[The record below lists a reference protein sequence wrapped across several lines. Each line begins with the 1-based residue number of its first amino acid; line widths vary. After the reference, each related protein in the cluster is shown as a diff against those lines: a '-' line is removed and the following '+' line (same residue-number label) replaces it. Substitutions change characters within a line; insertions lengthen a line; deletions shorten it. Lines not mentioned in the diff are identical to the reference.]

1 MKKRNPFGASTRL
14 WGPWALLF
22 LLLVLTS
29 PNLWAQP
36 LRAAETKTIRLEHV
50 QLFRSGAVLRYGVS
64 GKIEGG
70 MQRWVL
76 GGWATALD
84 ASTLR
89 IKSSPG
95 LRMTDYRWETLPV
108 PEFWNDS
115 LRMAEKALG
124 SNRRLLEDQQ
134 VEMVSYQAEEQY
146 LMALLGRNPIQSK
159 TGTGA
164 PSASSG
170 EVGSSQE
177 WLKGAEPF
185 RLRIAQVGRA
195 KLVCQRI
202 LDSLTRRSVELESGV
217 LYWRNKIQNMDK
229 GLVLQLEAQPTL
241 VGKNGQVG
249 LEVFCPQAGWNPAYE
264 MDVDVNKSRIA
275 LRLGARSYQ
284 QSGQDWDGV
293 PVDFLT
299 HSPSVGLE
307 LPVLTPWYLDYYRS
321 MVGTPD
327 RIETVSSLHSKSRAQ
342 PSRAVPEA
350 SEASTPMNWSELEAL
365 DLPEVERRIQG
376 SAFAYKPSNPLRMAS
391 GSEVWQPLDAR
402 SLDVELWRYTAPRQ
416 QPRVYLMGVLRDSS
430 LLDWVDGPCMISVDG
445 NRVGEQN
452 IRWAHAADSVALSL
466 GTDDLVQV
474 QYQPAAI
481 FKNQRFRLDQW
492 VVRQYGY
499 RIDLRNSRPGTVRI
513 RIEDQYPVSLHKD
526 LEVLD
531 LTAEGAR
538 FPTPPETP
546 FPGLVRWELN
556 LEPQGQRSLE
566 WGFRVKHLRNKPLR
580 GL

>member
-1 MKKRNPFGASTRL
+1 MKKQYSIGARAGF
-14 WGPWALLF
+14 WGAGVLLF
-22 LLLVLTS
+22 LMLELTS
-29 PNLWAQP
+29 PILWAQP
-36 LRAAETKTIRLEHV
+36 LRASETKTIRLEHV

-70 MQRWVL
+70 TQRWVL
-76 GGWATALD
+76 GGWASALD
-84 ASTLR
+84 PSTLR
-89 IKSSPG
+89 IKSIPG
-95 LRMTDYRWETLPV
+95 LRMTDYRWETLPA
-108 PEFWNDS
+108 PESWNDS
-115 LRMAEKALG
+115 LRHAEKAMG
-124 SNRRLLEDQQ
+124 INRRVLEDQQ
-134 VEMVSYQAEEQY
+134 VEMASYQAEEQY
-146 LMALLGRNPIQSK
+146 LMALLGRSPAHNKS
-159 TGTGA
+159 GTGA

-170 EVGSSQE
+170 DAGSSQD

-185 RLRIAQVGRA
+185 RQRIAQVGRA
-195 KLVCQRI
+195 KLVCQRS
-202 LDSLTRRSVELESGV
+202 LDSLTRRSGELESGV
-217 LYWRNKIQNMDK
+217 LYWRTKIQNMDK
-229 GLVLQLEAQPTL
+229 GLVLQLEAQPAL

-249 LEVFCPQAGWNPAYE
+249 LEIYCPQAGWNPAYE

-275 LRLGARSYQ
+275 LRLGARSFQ

-321 MVGTPD
+321 MVASPD
-327 RIETVSSLHSKSRAQ
+327 RIETVSSLQSKSRSQ
-342 PSRAVPEA
+342 PSRAVAESPAE
-350 SEASTPMNWSELEAL
+350 STPMNWNELEASG
-365 DLPEVERRIQG
+365 LPMAERRIQG
-376 SAFAYKPSNPLRMAS
+376 SAFAYKPSNPLRLAS

-402 SLDVELWRYTAPRQ
+402 SLDVELWRYAAPRQ

-445 NRVGEQN
+445 NRVGEQT

-492 VVRQYGY
+492 VVRHYGY
-499 RIDLRNSRPGTVRI
+499 RIDLRNSRPGPVRI
-513 RIEDQYPVSLHKD
+513 RIEDQYPVSLQKD

-538 FPTPPETP
+538 FPAPPETP
-546 FPGLVRWELN
+546 FLGLVRWELN
-556 LEPQGQRSLE
+556 LEPQAQRSLE
-566 WGFRVKHLRNKPLR
+566 WGFRVKHLRNKPIS
-580 GL
+580 GF

>member
-1 MKKRNPFGASTRL
+1 MKKQHSISTRAGF
-14 WGPWALLF
+14 WGAGVLLF
-22 LLLVLTS
+22 LMLELTS
-29 PNLWAQP
+29 PILWAQP
-36 LRAAETKTIRLEHV
+36 LRASETKTIRLEHV

-70 MQRWVL
+70 TQRWVL
-76 GGWATALD
+76 GGWASALD
-84 ASTLR
+84 PSTLR
-89 IKSSPG
+89 IKSIPG
-95 LRMTDYRWETLPV
+95 LRMTDYRWETLPA
-108 PEFWNDS
+108 PESWNDS
-115 LRMAEKALG
+115 LRHAEKAMG
-124 SNRRLLEDQQ
+124 INRRVLEDQQ
-134 VEMVSYQAEEQY
+134 VEMASYQAEEQY
-146 LMALLGRNPIQSK
+146 LMALLGRNPVQSK
-159 TGTGA
+159 SGTGA

-170 EVGSSQE
+170 DAGSSQD

-185 RLRIAQVGRA
+185 RQRMAQVGRA
-195 KLVCQRI
+195 KLVCQRA
-202 LDSLTRRSVELESGV
+202 LDSLTRRSGELESAV
-217 LYWRNKIQNMDK
+217 LFWRTKIQNMDN
-229 GLVLQLEAQPTL
+229 GLVLQLEAQPAL

-249 LEVFCPQAGWNPAYE
+249 LEIYCPQAGWNPAYE

-275 LRLGARSYQ
+275 LRLGARSFQ

-293 PVDFLT
+293 PVEFLT

-321 MVGTPD
+321 MVASPD
-327 RIETVSSLHSKSRAQ
+327 RIETVSSLQSKSRSQ
-342 PSRAVPEA
+342 PSRAVAESPAE
-350 SEASTPMNWSELEAL
+350 STPMNWNELEASG
-365 DLPEVERRIQG
+365 LPMAERSIQG
-376 SAFAYKPSNPLRMAS
+376 SAFAYKPSNPLRLAS

-402 SLDVELWRYTAPRQ
+402 SLDVELWRYAAPRQ

-445 NRVGEQN
+445 NRVGEQT

-492 VVRQYGY
+492 VVRHYGY
-499 RIDLRNSRPGTVRI
+499 RIDLRNSRPGPVRI
-513 RIEDQYPVSLHKD
+513 RIEDQYPVSLQKD

-538 FPTPPETP
+538 FPAPPETP
-546 FPGLVRWELN
+546 FLGLVRWELN
-556 LEPQGQRSLE
+556 LEPQAQRSLE
-566 WGFRVKHLRNKPLR
+566 WGFRVKHLRNKPIS
-580 GL
+580 GF